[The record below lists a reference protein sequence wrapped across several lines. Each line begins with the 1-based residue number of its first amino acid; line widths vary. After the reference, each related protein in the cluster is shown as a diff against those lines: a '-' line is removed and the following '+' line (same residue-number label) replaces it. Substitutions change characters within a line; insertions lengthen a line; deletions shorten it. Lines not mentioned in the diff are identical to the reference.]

1 MEEGKVPTV
10 ERFEDL
16 QVWQEAREIV
26 KVVYGL
32 TKKFPRKE
40 LYGLADQ
47 IQKAAV
53 STMSN
58 VAEGFES
65 GTNKQFINFLYTSKG
80 SNGEVR
86 SQAYV
91 ALDLGYISQVE
102 CDDLIKRCN
111 ILSRRL
117 YNFIEYLKHTPFE
130 GPKFRESGP
139 VWYIDEPE
147 T

>member
-1 MEEGKVPTV
+1 MPTV

-16 QVWQEAREIV
+16 RVWQEAREIV
-26 KVVYGL
+26 RVVYRL
-32 TKKFPRKE
+32 TSKFPRKE

-47 IQKAAV
+47 MQQAAI

-58 VAEGFES
+58 IAEGFER
-65 GTNKQFINFLYTSKG
+65 GTNKQFINFLYTAKG

-91 ALDLGYISQVE
+91 ALDLGYISQTE
-102 CDDLIKRCN
+102 CDDLVQRCDR
-111 ILSRRL
+111 LSRRL
-117 YNFIEYLKHTPFE
+117 YNFIEYLKRAPFE

-139 VWYIDEPE
+139 VWYLNEPG

>member
-1 MEEGKVPTV
+1 
-10 ERFEDL
+10 
-16 QVWQEAREIV
+16 
-26 KVVYGL
+26 
-32 TKKFPRKE
+32 
-40 LYGLADQ
+40 
-47 IQKAAV
+47 
-53 STMSN
+53 MSN

-102 CDDLIKRCN
+102 CDDLVKRCD

-117 YNFIEYLKHTPFE
+117 YNFIEYLKHAPFE

-139 VWYIDEPE
+139 VWHVNEPE